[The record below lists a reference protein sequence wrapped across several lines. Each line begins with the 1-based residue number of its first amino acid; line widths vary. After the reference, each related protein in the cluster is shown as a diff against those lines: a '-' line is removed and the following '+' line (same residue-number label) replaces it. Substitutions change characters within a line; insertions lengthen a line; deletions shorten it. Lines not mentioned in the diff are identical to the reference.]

1 LKMFKNYI
9 TLLEKAGSFFSKV
22 FRENSSKMKCSEG
35 CSKCC
40 VDGIT
45 LLRVERDRILSHLKN
60 KDEMPV
66 KSESGRCAFL
76 SSEGCCKIYEVRPLV
91 CRTWGIPI
99 LYSGSDPSA
108 LSEKMSRSAVKSG
121 GSVVCCDLN
130 FQEDFKKGSIGK
142 DIIMDGDRILEMLIA
157 VNSLYCSKLSVD
169 PSKRFPLRNII

>member
-1 LKMFKNYI
+1 MKMFKNYI

-22 FRENSSKMKCSEG
+22 FRENSSKMKCSQG

-60 KDEMPV
+60 KNEMPA

-76 SSEGCCKIYEVRPLV
+76 SSEGRCKIYEIRPLV

-130 FQEDFKKGSIGK
+130 FQEEFQKGSLGK
-142 DIIMDGDRILEMLIA
+142 EIIMNGDRMIEMLIA
-157 VNSLYCSKLSVD
+157 VNNLYCNSFAADS
-169 PSKRFPLRNII
+169 SKRFPLRNII